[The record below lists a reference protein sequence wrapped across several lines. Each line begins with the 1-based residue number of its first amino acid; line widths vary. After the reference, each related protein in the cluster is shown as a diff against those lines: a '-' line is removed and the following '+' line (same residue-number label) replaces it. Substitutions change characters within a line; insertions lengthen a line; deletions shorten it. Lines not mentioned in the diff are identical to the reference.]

1 MKENEEVVNV
11 NFFKK
16 MWYSITKFEQY
27 PAMATEGL
35 ARATKYL
42 IALTAIVT
50 AFLTIGSML
59 EMNKMMGDLADYINQ
74 NIPEFSYAEEKL
86 SMDIQE
92 PIIIEEIQYE
102 GIDKIAINTLIETE
116 EEKEQFE
123 KENSIV
129 GTTVFLFDNQIVLQN
144 KTENN
149 EVVRQPFTYNDFIAS
164 YTGENIEK
172 FNKAQLIEYMTSEKM
187 ISFYGRY
194 ALSLFISLLI
204 VNIMVAIID
213 SLEIALLGW
222 ITTMFAR
229 IKMRFV
235 AIYNMAVYSLTLPIL
250 LNVLY
255 IIANYFTDFT
265 ISYFQVAYITIAYIY
280 LTAAIFIIKDDF
292 IKRMQEVKN
301 IQQEQ
306 QKVKQEIEE
315 REQKKEEQQETDK
328 KDEKKEDEKQGE
340 EPQGSEA

>member
-1 MKENEEVVNV
+1 MKENEEVVNI

-16 MWYSITKFEQY
+16 IWYSITKFEQY

-50 AFLTIGSML
+50 IFLTIGSML

-86 SMDIQE
+86 SIDIQE
-92 PIIIEEIQYE
+92 PIVIEEVQYE
-102 GIDKIAINTLIETE
+102 GIDKITINPLIETD

-129 GTTVFLFDNQIVLQN
+129 GTTVFLFKDEIVLES

-149 EVVRQPFTYNDFIAS
+149 EIVRQPFTYKDFIAS
-164 YTGENIEK
+164 YTGENIET
-172 FNKAQLIEYMTSEKM
+172 FNKAQMVEYITSEKM
-187 ISFYGRY
+187 IPFYGKY

-204 VNIMVAIID
+204 VNSMVAIID

-222 ITTMFAR
+222 ITTMFTK

-235 AIYNMAVYSLTLPIL
+235 AIYNMAVYGLTLPML

-255 IIANYFTDFT
+255 IIVNYFTDFT
-265 ISYFQVAYITIAYIY
+265 VSYFQVAYITIAYIY

-292 IKRMQEVKN
+292 IKRMQEVEK

-315 REQKKEEQQETDK
+315 QEQKKEEQQDKGKENENKEDK
-328 KDEKKEDEKQGE
+328 KEGE

>member
-1 MKENEEVVNV
+1 MKENEEVVNI

-50 AFLTIGSML
+50 LFLTIGSML
-59 EMNKMMGDLADYINQ
+59 EMNKMMGNLSDYINN

-86 SMDIQE
+86 TMDIQE
-92 PIIIEEIQYE
+92 PIVIEEVKYE
-102 GIDKIAINTLIETE
+102 GIDKIAINTSIETE

-129 GTTVFLFDNQIVLQN
+129 GMTLYFFNDEIVLQS

-149 EVVRQPFTYNDFIAS
+149 EIVRQPFTYKDFIAS
-164 YTGENIEK
+164 YTGENIET
-172 FNKAQLIEYMTSEKM
+172 FNKSQMVEYITSEKM
-187 ISFYGRY
+187 IPFYGKY

-235 AIYNMAVYSLTLPIL
+235 AIYNMAVYALTLPML

-255 IIANYFTDFT
+255 IIVNYFTDFT
-265 ISYFQVAYITIAYIY
+265 VSYFQVAYITIAYIY

-315 REQKKEEQQETDK
+315 QEQKKEEPQN
-328 KDEKKEDEKQGE
+328 KEDENKEDKKEGE

>member
-1 MKENEEVVNV
+1 MKENEEVVNI

-50 AFLTIGSML
+50 LFLTIGSML
-59 EMNKMMGDLADYINQ
+59 EMNKMMGNLSDYINN

-86 SMDIQE
+86 TMDIQE
-92 PIIIEEIQYE
+92 PIVIEEVKYE
-102 GIDKIAINTLIETE
+102 GIDKIAINTSIET

-129 GTTVFLFDNQIVLQN
+129 GMTLYFFNDEIVLQS

-149 EVVRQPFTYNDFIAS
+149 EIVRQPFTYKDFIAS
-164 YTGENIEK
+164 YTGENIET
-172 FNKAQLIEYMTSEKM
+172 FNKSQMVEYITSEKM
-187 ISFYGRY
+187 IPFYGKY

-235 AIYNMAVYSLTLPIL
+235 AIYNMAVYALTLPML

-255 IIANYFTDFT
+255 IIVNYFMDFT
-265 ISYFQVAYITIAYIY
+265 VSYFQVAYITIAYIY

-292 IKRMQEVKN
+292 IKRMQEVKH

-315 REQKKEEQQETDK
+315 QEQKKEEPQN
-328 KDEKKEDEKQGE
+328 KEDENKEDKKEGE